1 MDRKT
6 IKEMFEKYY
15 GETSGEIYC
24 VKMGHGV
31 KLFGNFSEQ
40 TEIFEGGISL
50 SINTGMAISL
60 KNDNKFDIIQSNRD
74 IKYRVDF
81 NDSENRMDNSEL
93 KRIKKICAISKGT
106 LKGGNILILI
116 DSDELTKPLTT
127 LMCGLEIA
135 GAEKV
140 PDLEKVCCMTD
151 ELDDEKNTFLPAEL
165 YGRKNTL
172 IYGRKNGIWEYL
184 PFNMEGYKII
194 LAYANIKEVNIN
206 KISSEEKFKDYIK
219 AEEKRTEILKK
230 IIKEKKCVCDEV
242 GAILNN
248 SHSELL
254 KLLGRSGEELDKM
267 YRTAVDTE
275 ICVCC
280 VPIYEKGGI
289 CTIVKN
295 ELVDDYTRIISCEYQ
310 KKAGEKPALFI
321 CDSDDSCVLI

>member
-24 VKMGHGV
+24 VKMGYGV

-40 TEIFEGGISL
+40 AEIFEGGISL
-50 SINTGMAISL
+50 SINTCMAISL

-81 NDSENRMDNSEL
+81 DDGEKRTDDSELE
-93 KRIKKICAISKGT
+93 KIKKICAVSKGT
-106 LKGGNILILI
+106 LKGGNILIMF
-116 DSDELTKPLTT
+116 DCDGMTKPLTT

-135 GAEKV
+135 GGSDV
-140 PDLEKVCCMTD
+140 PDLEKVCFMTD
-151 ELDDEKNTFLPAEL
+151 ESDGEKNTFLPAEL

-172 IYGRKNGIWEYL
+172 IYGRKNGMWEYL

-194 LAYANIKEVNIN
+194 LAYAKIKEVNIN
-206 KISSEEKFKDYIK
+206 KIFGEEKFKDYIK
-219 AEEKRTEILKK
+219 AEEKRTEILRK
-230 IIKEKKCVCDEV
+230 IIKEKKCVCGEV
-242 GAILNN
+242 GAILNS

-254 KLLGRSGEELDKM
+254 KLLGRSGEELNKI
-267 YRTAVDTE
+267 YRTAVDTG
-275 ICVCC
+275 ICICC
-280 VPIYEKGGI
+280 VPIYESGGI
-289 CTIVKN
+289 CAIVKN